1 MTTLLLV
8 VLTVAIGQ
16 VPSPGEPQSQPI
28 AIINATIHIGD
39 GKVIQ
44 EGTITFDGGKITG
57 IGTGDA
63 VGTTGH
69 LIINGEGKQVY
80 PGFILP
86 NTTLGLN
93 EIASVR
99 ATVDEEEQ
107 GNINPNIRS
116 AISYNTDSEIIPT
129 YRFNGILLA
138 QSTPQG
144 GLIPGKSSIVQLD
157 AWNWEDALVRED
169 DALHLSWPRRF
180 RRQFDFDTYTVK
192 QVENKS
198 YAEEIRVITELFKD
212 AAAYQSIDHP
222 EIINLKLAALEG
234 LFTGDMSLYFHSE
247 DPKSMIEGISY
258 LEELGVKKITCITG
272 SGALMIADFL
282 SEKDIP
288 VIVANLHVLPEHPDN
303 PVLQPYE
310 VPGRLVKAGVKVGL
324 GYEAGMNANSRNLP
338 FLAGTA
344 AGHGL
349 DKEVALQLITKNNAE
364 ILGIEDMYGTLEAG
378 KSATLFV
385 SEGDALD
392 MRGNV
397 LLHAFID
404 GREIILPAMQQ
415 RLYQK
420 YYEKYASQA
429 EQLKNPEVKSD
440 DDE

>member
-1 MTTLLLV
+1 MITLLV
-8 VLTVAIGQ
+8 FTITVATGQ
-16 VPSPGEPQSQPI
+16 VPSPGEAQSQPI
-28 AIINATIHIGD
+28 AVVNTTIHIGD
-39 GKVIQ
+39 GKVIAD
-44 EGTITFDGGKITG
+44 GTITFDAGKITA
-57 IGTGDA
+57 IGATGE

-69 LIINGEGKQVY
+69 VIIDGEGKQVY

-107 GNINPNIRS
+107 GDINPNIRS

-180 RRQFDFDTYTVK
+180 RRQFDYDTYTVK

-198 YAEEIRVITELFKD
+198 YDDEIRVITELFKD
-212 AAAYQSIDHP
+212 AEAYQSIDNP
-222 EIINLKLAALEG
+222 AIENLKLAALEG

-282 SEKDIP
+282 SEKNVP

-303 PVLQPYE
+303 PVMQPYE

-364 ILGIEDMYGTLEAG
+364 ILGIADMYGTLEAG

>member
-1 MTTLLLV
+1 MTTLLLFV
-8 VLTVAIGQ
+8 FAVASGQ

-44 EGTITFDGGKITG
+44 EGTITFDDGKITG
-57 IGTGDA
+57 IGAGDA

-69 LIINGEGKQVY
+69 IIINGEGKQVY

-157 AWNWEDALVRED
+157 AWNWEDALVQED

-198 YAEEIRVITELFKD
+198 YEKEIRVITELFKD

-222 EIINLKLAALEG
+222 EVENLKLAALGG
-234 LFTGDMSLYFHSE
+234 LFSGDMSLYFHSE

-310 VPGRLVKAGVKVGL
+310 VPGRLVEAGVKVGL

-349 DKEVALQLITKNNAE
+349 DKEAALQLITKNNAE
-364 ILGIEDMYGTLEAG
+364 ILGIGDMYGTLEAG